1 MLVVA
6 LLYGLV
12 DVALASRLSQGGQFG
27 LMLAANISLIVLG
40 FRWLRMDAL
49 ELDIRR
55 PPWLNVAIIL
65 AAAIFVPYYMY
76 KTRAPGKRM
85 TAIGGFFG
93 LVFGCA
99 LAQIIGSAIS
109 TAFTGAPVVATP

>member
-6 LLYGLV
+6 LLYGVADAALV
-12 DVALASRLSQGGQFG
+12 GRLSQEGQFG

-40 FRWLRMDAL
+40 FRWLYMDAL
-49 ELDIRR
+49 DLDIRR
-55 PPWLNVAIIL
+55 PPWLNVAIVL

-76 KTRAPGKRM
+76 KTRQPGKRM
-85 TAIGGFFG
+85 TAIGGFFA

-99 LAQIIGSAIS
+99 LAQIIGSAIG
-109 TAFTGAPVVATP
+109 TAFTGGTMVPPP

>member
-1 MLVVA
+1 MLMVA
-6 LLYGLV
+6 LLYGLA
-12 DVALASRLSQGGQFG
+12 DAAIASRLSPSGQFG

-40 FRWLRMDAL
+40 FRWLHLDAL
-49 ELDIRR
+49 EMDIRR
-55 PPWLNVAIIL
+55 PPWLNVGIIL

-76 KTRAPGKRM
+76 KTRRAGMRL

-109 TAFTGAPVVATP
+109 IAFTGGAEVLTP

>member
-1 MLVVA
+1 MVVVA

-12 DVALASRLSQGGQFG
+12 EAGIGSRLSPGGQFG

-55 PPWLNVAIIL
+55 PPWLNVGIIL
-65 AAAIFVPYYMY
+65 AAAVFVPYYLY
-76 KTRAPGKRM
+76 KTRLPGMRLP
-85 TAIGGFFG
+85 AIGGFFG
-93 LVFGCA
+93 LVLGCA
-99 LAQIIGSAIS
+99 MAQVIGSAIS
-109 TAFTGAPVVATP
+109 IALGGGPPGAAP